1 MKPLI
6 GVEKVLRNSIS
17 RRALAHGSELLPKRE
32 PDASAFRL
40 IPLGKVASASLIWG
54 LVYTVMAGGI
64 AVAGDKMTY
73 PGSKKIDHV
82 DELHGVKVPD
92 PYRWLEDDVRE
103 SKDVAAW
110 VEAQNKV
117 TFAYLEALPQ
127 RDAIKKRLTELWNY
141 EKYSAPSKV
150 GGRYFFSK
158 NDGLQ
163 NQSVLYKQASL
174 NAEPSVLIDPNK
186 WSKDG
191 TVALGAT
198 SFSDDGQYV
207 AYSVADAGSDWNT
220 WRIIEVDTG
229 RLLDDEL
236 KWVKFSGAAWTTDN
250 RGFFYGRYDE
260 PAPGAA
266 FQKTN
271 LNQKV
276 FYHRIGTPQSQD
288 VLVYKRP
295 DEPTW
300 GFALRVTEDGRYLI
314 ITVWKGTNDKYRVL
328 YKDLH
333 EPYAMPVDLIEHFH
347 DEYSFVGN
355 DGPVFYFATDLDA
368 PRKRIVAIDIRK
380 PAEIREVIPQ
390 SAETLVG
397 TDIVAN
403 QFVLTYLKDAKTQVK
418 LHELDGKLI
427 REVQFPG
434 IGSASGF
441 GGKRTDTETFYSFS
455 SFATPPS
462 IFRYD
467 LLTGE
472 STLLR
477 RATVKFNPDD
487 YEVKQVF
494 YSSKDGTK
502 VPMFI
507 AHKQSLK
514 LDGTNPTLLYGY
526 GGFSIP
532 LTPVFSVS
540 RVAWMEMGGV
550 FAMPNL
556 RGGGEYGEE
565 WHKAGTKLQKQNVFD
580 DFIAAAEW
588 LIKNRYTRPDKLA
601 IQGGSNGGLLVG
613 ACMTQRPE
621 LFGACLPAVGV
632 MDMLRFHKFTAGRF
646 WVDDFG
652 SADNADEF
660 PTLLGYS
667 PYHALKPGTK
677 YPATLVTTADT
688 DDRVVPGHSFKF
700 AARLQECHTGEPPV
714 LIRIE
719 TRAGHGAGKPT
730 SKLIEEAADQWAF
743 VMKNLG
749 Q

>member
-1 MKPLI
+1 MKVMI
-6 GVEKVLRNSIS
+6 YG
-17 RRALAHGSELLPKRE
+17 LACLL
-32 PDASAFRL
+32 
-40 IPLGKVASASLIWG
+40 
-54 LVYTVMAGGI
+54 MAG
-64 AVAGDKMTY
+64 VAGAGEKMTY
-73 PGSKKIDHV
+73 PSSKKIDHV

-110 VEAQNKV
+110 VEAENKV
-117 TFAYLEALPQ
+117 TFAYLESIPQ
-127 RDAIKKRLTELWNY
+127 RKTIQKRLTELWNY
-141 EKYSAPSKV
+141 EKFSAPSKS
-150 GGRYFFSK
+150 GGRYFFLK

-163 NQSVLYKQASL
+163 NQSVMYKQDTL
-174 NAEPSVLIDPNK
+174 DAEPSVLIDPNK

-191 TVALGAT
+191 TVALGST
-198 SFSDDGQYV
+198 SFSDDGRYV
-207 AYSVADAGSDWNT
+207 AYSVAEAGSDWNV
-220 WRIIEVDTG
+220 WRILEVETG
-229 RLLDDEL
+229 RVLEDEL
-236 KWVKFSGAAWTTDN
+236 RWVKFSGAAWTTDN
-250 RGFFYGRYDE
+250 KGFFYSRYDE
-260 PAPGAA
+260 PPKEAA
-266 FQKTN
+266 FQRTN

-288 VLVYKRP
+288 TLVYKRP

-300 GFALRVTEDGRYLI
+300 GFGLRVSEDGHYLVI
-314 ITVWKGTNDKYRVL
+314 NIWKGTNEKFRVL
-328 YKDLH
+328 YKDLT
-333 EPYAMPVDLIEHFH
+333 EPYGMPIDLIEHFN
-347 DEYSFVGN
+347 DDYSFIGN
-355 DGPVFYFATDLDA
+355 DGPVFYFVTDLDA
-368 PRKRIVAIDIRK
+368 PRKRIIAIDTRK
-380 PAEIREVIPQ
+380 PTEIREVVAQ
-390 SAETLVG
+390 TTETLIG
-397 TDIVAN
+397 ADIVAN
-403 QFVLTYLKDAKTQVK
+403 QFVLTYLKDARTQVK
-418 LHELDGKLI
+418 MHELDGKFI

-434 IGSASGF
+434 IGTASGF

-462 IFRYD
+462 VFRYD

-472 STLLR
+472 SKLLR
-477 RATVKFNPDD
+477 RAAVKFTSDD

-507 AHKQSLK
+507 AHKKGLR
-514 LDGTNPTLLYGY
+514 LDGSNPTLLYGY

-532 LTPVFSVS
+532 LTPAFSVS

-550 FAMPNL
+550 YAVANL

-565 WHKAGTKLQKQNVFD
+565 WHKAGTKLKKQNVFD
-580 DFIAAAEW
+580 DFISAGEW
-588 LIKNRYTRPDKLA
+588 LIKNNYTKPEKLA

-613 ACMTQRPE
+613 ACMAQRPD

-646 WVDDFG
+646 WVDDYG

-660 PTLLGYS
+660 KALLGYS
-667 PYHALKPGTK
+667 PYHSLKPDTK
-677 YPATLVTTADT
+677 YPATLITTADT

-700 AARLQECHTGEPPV
+700 AARLQECQSGSAPV

-730 SKLIEEAADQWAF
+730 AKVIEEAADQMAF
-743 VMKNLG
+743 LVKSLNMKTD
-749 Q
+749 